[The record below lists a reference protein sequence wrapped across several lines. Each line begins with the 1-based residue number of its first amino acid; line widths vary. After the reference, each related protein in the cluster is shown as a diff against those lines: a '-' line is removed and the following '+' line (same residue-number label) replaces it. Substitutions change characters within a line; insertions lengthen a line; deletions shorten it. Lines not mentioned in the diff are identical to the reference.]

1 MAISATYDDQADALY
16 LRIRAGERAR
26 TEEFDDRHYID
37 LDSGG
42 NPLGIEILYPEMG
55 LELEAISERF
65 GLQRQLVELV
75 EAAGASHHAVA
86 PQAGYTA
93 ATHVLGATYSLVLS
107 PGTPTMLP
115 QPASRSSS
123 APPEVLV
130 S

>member
-37 LDSGG
+37 LDQEG
-42 NPLGIEILYPEMG
+42 NPLGIEILYPGMG
-55 LELEAISERF
+55 LALEAISERF
-65 GLQRQLVELV
+65 GLQQQLVELV
-75 EAAGASHHAVA
+75 EAAELSNPVTAAQA
-86 PQAGYTA
+86 PYTA
-93 ATHVLGATYSLVLS
+93 ATQVLGATYSLVLS
-107 PGTPTMLP
+107 PGAPTMPP